1 MQLERLEATDL
12 VDKACAQL
20 GYNLSALIALVSI
33 WIDPTV
39 VEMLAPVAGVWY
51 PRHRRA
57 NLGLRIEGN
66 SVEHVGH
73 MVDGITLDN
82 NTYANTCFKRALGI
96 HRKQMI
102 GFHVC
107 HIWPGTAYDPRCFT
121 QLANL
126 VAITRELAPLTDHH
140 PHIVAYLK
148 YRSWEL
154 YRWRPDKELSPVEPA
169 NYPKTWRP
177 PFSLNEEAR
186 GSIRRRLGIAAEPV
200 MEDEPATNRTS
211 VERPPRDVSAS
222 RSGHR
227 GVWDAPEQ
235 QWLRECRS
243 KGKTIHCRRQGR
255 QIVSLFSSDFDIQ
268 RHP

>member
-102 GFHVC
+102 GFYVC

-121 QLANL
+121 ACESCCDHKRAG
-126 VAITRELAPLTDHH
+126 AI
-140 PHIVAYLK
+140 
-148 YRSWEL
+148 
-154 YRWRPDKELSPVEPA
+154 
-169 NYPKTWRP
+169 NRP
-177 PFSLNEEAR
+177 PSPHCRLSQVSILGTLSLEAR
-186 GSIRRRLGIAAEPV
+186 QGTVAGRTRQLSQDMASAFLIKRR
-200 MEDEPATNRTS
+200 S
-211 VERPPRDVSAS
+211 PR
-222 RSGHR
+222 
-227 GVWDAPEQ
+227 
-235 QWLRECRS
+235 
-243 KGKTIHCRRQGR
+243 IH
-255 QIVSLFSSDFDIQ
+255 
-268 RHP
+268 